1 MSPASKASTE
11 MSAPLQT
18 VASDIRRISSQQKT
32 MSTTDVDI
40 VHPPVKSLLIQGR
53 RHALSDLVNNSCS
66 AGVLSEKTSCVD
78 QRPLPTGCSSAD
90 GTKLRLVE
98 VHSAIARTCLNV
110 PSPEP
115 VMPIPQDITQSP
127 EEKAG
132 NLSMEVMHNKLDIS
146 DELSVLSEEPLPVA
160 DDAREDSLLS
170 SITAPSMDNLA
181 QGLSSPLELEFG
193 KLHCDTP
200 EWLETVPDVSLPE
213 LELTVDGLSDPDEE
227 ESDIEA
233 MHPYDDEEGFYD
245 LPEEFKLED
254 KHFEVF
260 RNVCGVRLPQKHSM
274 AVIPLTPPEFA
285 LPAALDSGYVEDDT
299 VDLETSDTPIPLDQ
313 LQFVP
318 LE

>member
-1 MSPASKASTE
+1 

-18 VASDIRRISSQQKT
+18 VASDVRRISSQQKT

-193 KLHCDTP
+193 KLQCDTP

-213 LELTVDGLSDPDEE
+213 LELTVVK
-227 ESDIEA
+227 
-233 MHPYDDEEGFYD
+233 GFYD

-260 RNVCGVRLPQKHSM
+260 RNVCGVRFPQKHSM

-299 VDLETSDTPIPLDQ
+299 VDLEASDTPIPLDQ